1 MKDLQP
7 HKWCALAKVHVY
19 VRVKHWVGWLRKGNI
34 DWYNKDLDC
43 NKLYE
48 DMRPMELYACK
59 PIWYLLFACI
69 THLDNDCDRII
80 VAEAHSQND
89 GPTWEKTKRY
99 YIESLR
105 SWKVFI
111 SIITT
116 LKGINPMGCRW
127 VFVRKRD
134 KFWKCFPIQSTA
146 SCWDFTQCPSIDYE
160 EVYSNVMD
168 LITFKYLISIAVD
181 KKLETRLMD
190 VITAYLYENLDID
203 IYI

>member
-19 VRVKHWVGWLRKGNI
+19 VRVKHWVGWLWKGNI

-99 YIESLR
+99 HIESLR
-105 SWKVFI
+105 SWKVFS

-116 LKGINPMGCRW
+116 LKGSTQWVVDGCLWGNEINFGNVSQYKARLVVETSPNVQALIMKRCIPMW
-127 VFVRKRD
+127 
-134 KFWKCFPIQSTA
+134 WI
-146 SCWDFTQCPSIDYE
+146 
-160 EVYSNVMD
+160 
-168 LITFKYLISIAVD
+168 
-181 KKLETRLMD
+181 
-190 VITAYLYENLDID
+190 
-203 IYI
+203 